1 MLHHLAYQTLKDIT
15 LAQKPYRGTHN
26 RFPVGHRTQSNKY
39 FLTEEKDGESIAR
52 VVYGER
58 RQYSSISKELHD
70 HLKGKLNVNVIERGN
85 PKDPTFYRIDTVPNE
100 LGIVR
105 PDNTF
110 EFTADHLHQG
120 ENNILSKWS
129 WGYYNTS
136 AKHGGVVYSSRS
148 NFADYGA
155 FHPIWH
161 GARFNTGTAKPYKPY
176 QVFGLAVKRKEAKD
190 HFKSYEKFFTIART
204 MSLAMEWNNFR
215 HTATEVVNEHITGFD
230 WKNMHSWFDPKR
242 QEDFISAAKGLQ
254 DTAPLDAYIL
264 YLCGY
269 NYNVLNKI
277 NTGKNYYGWE
287 KDSTMANL
295 YLGFH
300 RRVTQE
306 IYKSTPELFKD
317 VEYEAGKPYPANNWG
332 IKVIVDG
339 QQVKQY

>member
-1 MLHHLAYQTLKDIT
+1 MLQHIRYEALLEQTRKEL
-15 LAQKPYRGTHN
+15 PYRGTHN
-26 RFPVGHRTQSNKY
+26 RFPVGSRKQSNKY
-39 FLTEEKDGESIAR
+39 FITEERLDGESIAR
-52 VVYGER
+52 VIYGER
-58 RQYSSISKELHD
+58 RQYTSISKEMHD
-70 HLKGKLNVNVIERGN
+70 HLKGKLNVNVIERGS
-85 PKDPTFYRIDTVPNE
+85 PEDPTFYRIDTVPNE

-105 PDNTF
+105 GDNTF
-110 EFTADHLHQG
+110 EFTAHHLHQG

-129 WGYYNTS
+129 YGYFNTS
-136 AKHGGVVYSSRS
+136 AKHGGVVHQ
-148 NFADYGA
+148 GGTTV
-155 FHPIWH
+155 FHPVWQ
-161 GARFNTGTAKPYKPY
+161 GARFSMDDNGKSYKPY

-215 HTATEVVNEHITGFD
+215 HTATEVINEHITGFD
-230 WKNMHSWFDPKR
+230 WKNMQSWFDPKR
-242 QEDFISAAKGLQ
+242 EEDFISAAKGLQ

-269 NYNVLNKI
+269 NYNVLNRI

-287 KDSTMANL
+287 KDSTMQSL

-317 VEYEAGKPYPANNWG
+317 VEYEAGKKYPANNWG

>member
-1 MLHHLAYQTLKDIT
+1 MLQNIDYKILFEQTRKEL
-15 LAQKPYRGTHN
+15 PYRGTHN
-26 RFPVGHRTQSNKY
+26 RFPVGSRKQSNKY
-39 FLTEEKDGESIAR
+39 FLAEERNGESIAR
-52 VVYGER
+52 VIYGER
-58 RQYSSISKELHD
+58 RQYNAISEEEHN
-70 HLKGKLNVNVIERGN
+70 HLRGKINVNVVTRGN
-85 PKDPTFYRIDTVPNE
+85 PQEPTFYRIDTVPNE

-105 PDNTF
+105 EDNTF
-110 EFTADHLHQG
+110 EFTAHHLNQG

-129 WGYYNTS
+129 YGYFNTS
-136 AKHGGVVYSSRS
+136 ARHGGVVHS
-148 NFADYGA
+148 GVKV

-161 GARFNTGTAKPYKPY
+161 GARFSMDNDGKSYKPY

>member
-1 MLHHLAYQTLKDIT
+1 MFYYLAYKKLKDIT

-26 RFPVGHRTQSNKY
+26 SFPVGSRTQSNKY
-39 FLTEEKDGESIAR
+39 FLTEEINGESIAR

-58 RQYSSISKELHD
+58 RQYSYISKEMHD
-70 HLKGKLNVNVIERGN
+70 HLKGKLNVNVIERGS
-85 PKDPTFYRIDTVPNE
+85 PEDPTFYRIDTVPNE
-100 LGIVR
+100 LGIVHE
-105 PDNTF
+105 DNTF
-110 EFTADHLHQG
+110 EFTAHHLNQG

-129 WGYYNTS
+129 EGYLNTS
-136 AKHGGVVYSSRS
+136 IRHGGVVFSG
-148 NFADYGA
+148 FEK
-155 FHPIWH
+155 FHPIWQ
-161 GARFNTGTAKPYKPY
+161 GARFNTETSSSQPHTPY
-176 QVFGLAVKRKEAKD
+176 QVFGLRVKRKEAKD
-190 HFKSYEKFFTIART
+190 FFKSYEKFFTIART

-215 HTATEVVNEHITGFD
+215 HTATEVINEHITGFD

-269 NYNVLNKI
+269 NYNVLNRI

-287 KDSTMANL
+287 KDSTMQSL

-317 VEYEAGKPYPANNWG
+317 VEYEAGKKYPANNWG

>member
-1 MLHHLAYQTLKDIT
+1 MFYYLAYKKLKDIT

-26 RFPVGHRTQSNKY
+26 RFPVGSRTQSNKY
-39 FLTEEKDGESIAR
+39 FLTEEINGESIAR

-58 RQYSSISKELHD
+58 RQYSYISKEMHD
-70 HLKGKLNVNVIERGN
+70 HLKGKLNVNVIERGS
-85 PKDPTFYRIDTVPNE
+85 PEDPTFYRIDTVPNE
-100 LGIVR
+100 LGIVHE
-105 PDNTF
+105 DNTF
-110 EFTADHLHQG
+110 EFTAHHLNQG

-129 WGYYNTS
+129 EGYLNTS
-136 AKHGGVVYSSRS
+136 IRHGGVVFSG
-148 NFADYGA
+148 FEK
-155 FHPIWH
+155 FHPIWQ
-161 GARFNTGTAKPYKPY
+161 GARFNTETSSSQPHTPY
-176 QVFGLAVKRKEAKD
+176 QVFGLRVKRKEAKD
-190 HFKSYEKFFTIART
+190 FFKSYEKFFTIART

-215 HTATEVVNEHITGFD
+215 HTATEVINEHITGFD

-269 NYNVLNKI
+269 NYNVLNRI

-287 KDSTMANL
+287 KDSTMQSL

-317 VEYEAGKPYPANNWG
+317 VEYEAGKKYPANNWG